1 LINVTKA
8 TFADKKIHMMQ
19 KILVFL
25 FNALCPVLLFAQLN
39 EVPKDT
45 AWKNV
50 YRATPEKINTLV
62 HTKIDVRFNYEKA
75 WLYGKV
81 WLTLKPYFYATDSVK
96 LDAKGMEIKEV
107 AMMKGITK
115 TPLKYNY
122 DGYELNIHLGRRYQ
136 ATENYIIYV
145 DYISKPNEFKV
156 KGSAAITDAKGLY
169 FINPL
174 GEAIDK
180 PIQIWTQ
187 GETEATSVWVPIIDK
202 TNQKTTQEIYM
213 TVPAQ
218 YVTLSNGLLTSQ
230 KKNTD
235 GTRTDY
241 WKMDLP
247 HSPYLFFMAVGD
259 YKIIKDSYKGKEV
272 SYYVEPAQ
280 APYAKGV
287 FGLTPEMMKFF
298 SDKLGVEYPWQKYS
312 QIVGRDYVSGAMEN
326 TTSTLH
332 QESAYQNARQLTDG
346 NGWESTIAHEL
357 FHHWFGDYVTAESWS
372 NLTVNESMADY
383 SETLWMEYKYG
394 KDAGDKENYQGLSAY
409 LSNPAE
415 AQKELVRFKYHDK
428 EDMFDLVSYQKG
440 GRIQHMLR
448 KYVGD
453 AAYFKSLGNY
463 LTTNK
468 FKNGEA
474 HQIRLAFEEV
484 TGRDLN
490 WFFNQWYFG
499 SGHPIVKINYVYDD
513 SVGKAKIIIEQ
524 TQKTDKVFKLP
535 IAIDVYNGATAKR
548 HNVWVQNK
556 VDTFTFSYAKRPEL
570 INVDA
575 EKIML
580 WQKTDNKTAEN
591 FVHQYKNAPTYLDRR
606 EALDFFAKKNMPE
619 LSLGLTD
626 KFAPLKEFTLTK
638 FLQAKAMPEAAVV
651 KAIANIATA
660 EKDKKAKAA
669 AINVLVKTND
679 AAYLPIYKANVTDSS
694 YTVAGA
700 ALSGLAA
707 QDPSNAY
714 ALAKKYSTDAK
725 GDLGVTVDG
734 IIMENGTEAD
744 FDFIARRFDDAI
756 LGQSKFE
763 ILDPFSTY
771 LSKLKNL
778 SSVKKGVDMILKF
791 RNAIPENYRNFTDPV
806 FKQMLDKVAKAK
818 GKEIED
824 YVGEKMK

>member
-1 LINVTKA
+1 
-8 TFADKKIHMMQ
+8 MQ

-25 FNALCPVLLFAQLN
+25 FSVLCPVLLFAQLN
-39 EVPKDT
+39 ENPKDT
-45 AWKNV
+45 AWKKV
-50 YRATPEKINTLV
+50 YRAAPEKINALV

-107 AMMKGITK
+107 SLVKGATK

-122 DGYELNIHLGRRYQ
+122 DGYELNIHLGRIYE
-136 ATENYIIYV
+136 ANENYIVYV
-145 DYISKPNEFKV
+145 DYISKPNELKV

-174 GEAIDK
+174 GEEKDK
-180 PIQIWTQ
+180 PTQIWTQ

-259 YKIIKDSYKGKEV
+259 YKIIKDSYRGKEV

-372 NLTVNESMADY
+372 NITVNESMADY

-394 KDAGDKENYQGLSAY
+394 KDAGDKENYQGLNAY
-409 LSNPAE
+409 LSNPGE
-415 AQKELVRFKYHDK
+415 AQKDLVRFKYHDK
-428 EDMFDLVSYQKG
+428 EDVFDLVSYQKG

-474 HQIRLAFEEV
+474 HQMRLAFEEV

-499 SGHPIVKINYVYDD
+499 SGHPIVKINYSYDD
-513 SVGKAKIIIEQ
+513 SAGKAKVVIEQ

-535 IAIDVYNGATAKR
+535 ISIDVYNGATAKR
-548 HNVWVQNK
+548 YNVWAQNK
-556 VDTFTFSYAKRPEL
+556 IDTFTFSYTKRPDL

-591 FVHQYKNAPTYLDRR
+591 FVHQYKNAPVYLDRR

-626 KFAPLKEFTLTK
+626 KFAPLKEFTLNK

-651 KAIANIATA
+651 KAIATIASS
-660 EKDKKAKAA
+660 EKDKKVKAA
-669 AINVLVKTND
+669 AINVLVKTSD
-679 AAYLPIYKANVTDSS
+679 AAYLPIYKANITDSS

-707 QDPSNAY
+707 LDPSNAY
-714 ALAKKYSTDAK
+714 TLAKKYSGDAK
-725 GDLGVTVDG
+725 GDLGAAVDG
-734 IIMENGTEAD
+734 IIMENGTETD
-744 FDFIARRFDDAI
+744 FDFIAKRFDEAP
-756 LGQSKFE
+756 LGQSKFDV
-763 ILDPFSTY
+763 LDAFTTY
-771 LSKLKNL
+771 LSKVGNMGN
-778 SSVKKGVDMILKF
+778 VKKGVDLVIKF
-791 RNAIPENYRNFTDPV
+791 RNAIPENFRNFTDPAI
-806 FKQMLDKVAKAK
+806 KQMLDKVTKAK

-824 YVGEKMK
+824 YVADKMK